1 MKFGVSTIRVIKTI
15 MFTQDTYMNCFFA
28 ICWTWPK
35 RKTYLL
41 MNFVSKARHVVIMEF
56 LYFYWYQ
63 SELFVIS
70 PFSIGISHQVSWNS
84 KMFEELVFLCVYKM
98 YNIWGIIHEKLPN
111 LSYLQ
116 YEQVTKWLESRSSS
130 RANIKENQDSQQGG
144 L

>member
-1 MKFGVSTIRVIKTI
+1 
-15 MFTQDTYMNCFFA
+15 
-28 ICWTWPK
+28 
-35 RKTYLL
+35 
-41 MNFVSKARHVVIMEF
+41 
-56 LYFYWYQ
+56 
-63 SELFVIS
+63 
-70 PFSIGISHQVSWNS
+70 
-84 KMFEELVFLCVYKM
+84 MFEELVFLCVYKM